1 MEEKEKQKL
10 QSLLNDTCIQIT
22 VSNPKQKGGVSK
34 IKLRPIFMNQRLIFQ
49 ESKYE
54 GTKVFHKNLEIEDT
68 QKAIEGYLEVFK
80 QVQIITEEENVTIL
94 SGKKGNLTFISNK
107 NKVWQM
113 PDFSHNR
120 SKNYILE
127 EGKPIPF
134 LVDLGVMT
142 KEGKV
147 VKEKYSKFRQI
158 NRFLEF
164 LEDIVPELPNDRE
177 LTIIDFGCGKSY
189 LTFAMYYFFNIL
201 RGYSIQIIG
210 LDLKEDV
217 IKKCG
222 ELQKKY
228 GYQKLK
234 FLEGDIASYE
244 DVDKVDMVV
253 TLHACDTATDYALY
267 HAVKMQCKYIFSVPC
282 CQHEINLKLNSKL
295 LSPISNYG
303 LLKERFSAILT
314 DSIRAY
320 LLEAYGYK
328 VQVLEFVEWDSTPKN
343 VLIRASYTG
352 VEQKNNLEIVEQWVK
367 YLNIEQTLYT
377 LLTTK

>member
-1 MEEKEKQKL
+1 MNIEFPKDMIRGVFSIPTSKEQKYLKAKL
-10 QSLLNDTCIQIT
+10 QKMYIKNQLVIQVSLFTKQQVFHENISLDQINDYLNTFLELHFRSLELVTTEYIYAYKVTSKGKILTNKRRNSQEF
-22 VSNPKQKGGVSK
+22 VSLEHNKKK
-34 IKLRPIFMNQRLIFQ
+34 KCLI
-49 ESKYE
+49 EE
-54 GTKVFHKNLEIEDT
+54 GTIVPPLIDLGIMT
-68 QKAIEGYLEVFK
+68 
-80 QVQIITEEENVTIL
+80 
-94 SGKKGNLTFISNK
+94 S
-107 NKVWQM
+107 
-113 PDFSHNR
+113 
-120 SKNYILE
+120 
-127 EGKPIPF
+127 EGKI
-134 LVDLGVMT
+134 
-142 KEGKV
+142 
-147 VKEKYSKFRQI
+147 VKAKSDKFRQI
-158 NRFLEF
+158 NRFLEMI
-164 LEDIVPELPNDRE
+164 EDSISKETHLK
-177 LTIIDFGCGKSY
+177 IIDFGCGKSY
-189 LTFAMYYFFNIL
+189 LTFILYFYLTTIKK
-201 RGYSIQIIG
+201 IKCEMIG
-210 LDLKEDV
+210 LDLKDDV
-217 IKKCG
+217 IKHCI
-222 ELQKKY
+222 EVAEKY
-228 GYQKLK
+228 NYDTLK
-234 FLEGDIASYE
+234 FRVGNISDFKKE
-244 DVDKVDMVV
+244 DNVDMIV

>member
-343 VLIRASYTG
+343 VLIRASYSG